1 MYEPTGGRNRPDD
14 PSPKAVEAADTGL
27 TTGAVARRLGVSPTT
42 LRSWD
47 RRYGL
52 GPAVRADGR
61 HRRWTTRDVAMLE
74 AMCRLTSAGVPPAE
88 AARAA
93 RQGAVEERA
102 AKERAVNAEAPKA
115 PKGWDA
121 GEKAVREPIG
131 SPSLSP
137 SHSLDRTDLA
147 HPPAADDRP
156 PTAGPPL
163 PGDIRKECR
172 GLARAAVR
180 LDAPAVDG
188 RLTSAVERY
197 GLTAA
202 WQDVMVPTLHA
213 VGRRWES
220 SGDRYVEVEHLL
232 SWHISTTLRRVT
244 PALSPSPSRR
254 PETSEGPVVLACV
267 PGEQHTLP
275 LEALN
280 AGLAEH
286 GLPTRMFGAAVP
298 AEALT
303 AAVRRLGPSAVV
315 LWAQAR
321 STASIPLARHVAA
334 THWGVKGA
342 RRHPTLVLG
351 GPGWAGRSAQ
361 GMLRPSS
368 LHDALAVLAARYE
381 NSVPGPR
388 TDGLSD

>member
-14 PSPKAVEAADTGL
+14 TSSEAVEAAGTGM
-27 TTGAVARRLGVSPTT
+27 TTGTVARRLGVSPTT

-93 RQGAVEERA
+93 MQGAVD
-102 AKERAVNAEAPKA
+102 ERAVNAATRKA
-115 PKGWDA
+115 PKEGDA
-121 GEKAVREPIG
+121 AEKAVKETIG
-131 SPSLSP
+131 SSLLSP
-137 SHSLDRTDLA
+137 SPSRDRTA
-147 HPPAADDRP
+147 HELTPADDRP
-156 PTAGPPL
+156 PTAGLPL

-197 GLTAA
+197 GLTVA

-244 PALSPSPSRR
+244 PSPRPCT
-254 PETSEGPVVLACV
+254 PETAAGPVLLACV

-321 STASIPLARHVAA
+321 STASVPLARHLAA

-361 GMLRPSS
+361 GMLRPPS
-368 LHDALAVLAARYE
+368 LYDALAVLTARYE
-381 NSVPGPR
+381 NSVPGPA
-388 TDGLSD
+388 G

>member
-1 MYEPTGGRNRPDD
+1 MYEPTGGRNGPDD
-14 PSPKAVEAADTGL
+14 PSPKAVAAADTGL

-61 HRRWTTRDVAMLE
+61 HRRWTSRDVAMLE

-102 AKERAVNAEAPKA
+102 ANEKAAKERAVNAEAPKA
-115 PKGWDA
+115 PKEWGA
-121 GEKAVREPIG
+121 GEKTVREPIG
-131 SPSLSP
+131 SPSPSSFPSPSPSPLPSP
-137 SHSLDRTDLA
+137 SHSLDRTDHA
-147 HPPAADDRP
+147 RPPSADDRP
-156 PTAGPPL
+156 PTAGLPL

-244 PALSPSPSRR
+244 PSCPRPRPRPRDRADRR
-254 PETSEGPVVLACV
+254 PP
-267 PGEQHTLP
+267 
-275 LEALN
+275 
-280 AGLAEH
+280 
-286 GLPTRMFGAAVP
+286 R
-298 AEALT
+298 
-303 AAVRRLGPSAVV
+303 
-315 LWAQAR
+315 
-321 STASIPLARHVAA
+321 
-334 THWGVKGA
+334 
-342 RRHPTLVLG
+342 
-351 GPGWAGRSAQ
+351 GRSSWPAY
-361 GMLRPSS
+361 LASS
-368 LHDALAVLAARYE
+368 TPCRW
-381 NSVPGPR
+381 R
-388 TDGLSD
+388 R